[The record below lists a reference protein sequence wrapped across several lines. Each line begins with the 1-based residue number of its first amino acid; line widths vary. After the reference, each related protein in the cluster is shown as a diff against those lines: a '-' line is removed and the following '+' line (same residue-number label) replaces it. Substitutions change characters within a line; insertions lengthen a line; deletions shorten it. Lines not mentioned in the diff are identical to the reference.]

1 MITRKM
7 LSAGVMTYRT
17 TITANT
23 DELVRTIYEAME
35 AARNTPEREDGFY
48 WVFDP
53 KLNETNIAEW
63 HDGYWYL
70 AGSEAQHLDHVF
82 IIKSERLTS
91 PTWTAR
97 VER

>member
-7 LSAGVMTYRT
+7 LEAGVMTYRT
-17 TITANT
+17 TTTANT

-35 AARNTPEREDGFY
+35 AARNVPEREDGFY
-48 WVFDP
+48 WVS
-53 KLNETNIAEW
+53 ETNIAEW
-63 HDGYWYL
+63 RDGYWYL
-70 AGSEAQHLDHVF
+70 AGSESQYLDTEF
-82 IIKSERLTS
+82 IVKSERLTS